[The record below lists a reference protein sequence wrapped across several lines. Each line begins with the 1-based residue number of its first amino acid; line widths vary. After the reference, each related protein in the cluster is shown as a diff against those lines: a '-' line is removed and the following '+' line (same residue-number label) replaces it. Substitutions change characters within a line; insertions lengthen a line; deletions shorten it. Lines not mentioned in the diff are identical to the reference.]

1 MTWIFKPLI
10 GQIVEAYIDDIIVKS
25 KTYVEHIQHLE
36 KAFNLMRKY
45 NMKLN
50 LVKCTFE
57 VSVGKFLGFMVT

>member
-36 KAFNLMRKY
+36 KAFSLMRKY

-57 VSVGKFLGFMVT
+57 VSAGKFLGFMVT